1 MNIKDYYSVLE
12 LDDTTIYSIYSLKK
26 QFYKL
31 SSRYHPDRYVNEL
44 YPDSVKDKYKSIV
57 IAYNYLKSN
66 CFKSLKN
73 DDLATITPKDHN
85 ALKFIN
91 KIDIYDIDIDIDN
104 KNVDSSKFNEDFLK
118 NISEDDNSNL
128 KLFLELGL
136 SEQDIDNQ
144 FSLLHP
150 EPKTIKENELYHKST
165 LKLEEIVNQRQENIV
180 NYLPNNIITA
190 KNLNSEFIY
199 NKTKH
204 SCIIKYNKPDNEKY
218 YLNNSEIDNFHLVND
233 EVFIKEYDLPNNPTE
248 ITLDKKIIEEEP
260 IGKISVENFNI
271 SLKKLINSRLEI

>member
-1 MNIKDYYSVLE
+1 M
-12 LDDTTIYSIYSLKK
+12 
-26 QFYKL
+26 
-31 SSRYHPDRYVNEL
+31 
-44 YPDSVKDKYKSIV
+44 
-57 IAYNYLKSN
+57 
-66 CFKSLKN
+66 
-73 DDLATITPKDHN
+73 
-85 ALKFIN
+85 
-91 KIDIYDIDIDIDN
+91 
-104 KNVDSSKFNEDFLK
+104 
-118 NISEDDNSNL
+118 
-128 KLFLELGL
+128 
-136 SEQDIDNQ
+136 
-144 FSLLHP
+144 
-150 EPKTIKENELYHKST
+150 
-165 LKLEEIVNQRQENIV
+165 
-180 NYLPNNIITA
+180 PNNIITA

>member
-12 LDDTTIYSIYSLKK
+12 LDDSTIYSVIRLKK

-31 SSRYHPDRYVNEL
+31 SSRYHPDRFISSM
-44 YPDSVKDKYKSIV
+44 YPDSVKDKYTSIV

-73 DDLATITPKDHN
+73 EDLATITPKDHN

-91 KIDIYDIDIDIDN
+91 KINIYDKNIDN
-104 KNVDSSKFNEDFLK
+104 KDVDSSKFNEEFLK
-118 NISEDDNSNL
+118 NISEEDNSNL

-150 EPKTIKENELYHKST
+150 EPKTIKENEIYHEST
-165 LKLEEIVNQRQENIV
+165 LKLKQIINQRQEDIA
-180 NYLPNNIITA
+180 NYLPNKIIDE
-190 KNLNSEFIY
+190 KDLNSEFIY

-204 SCIIKYNKPDNEKY
+204 SAIIKYNKPDNEKY
-218 YLNNSEIDNFHLVND
+218 YLNNSRIDTFHLVDD

-248 ITLDKKIIEEEP
+248 IRVDKDIIHEEL
-260 IGKISVENFNI
+260 IGKINVENFNI